1 MKFFKKIIRELFRSK
16 ITKNFANSA
25 KYWEERY
32 YYGGNSGKGSYFQEA
47 IEKADYLNAK
57 IKQYNIDTIVDIGC
71 GDGNNLKLF
80 EIRNYYG
87 FDVSKT
93 IINFNKRQ
101 YSQDKNKKFI
111 LIDDYFDNTLLEIRN
126 KKDTN
131 KLICVSFDVIGHLV
145 EDTVYQKHLA
155 NFLLLNPDYLIV
167 SNSDEEK
174 EYDLSLPHIKLRNY
188 SRDLINDGWTL
199 IDVHPKNKNLKLFKK
214 NTL

>member
-16 ITKNFANSA
+16 ITKNFKNSA
-25 KYWEERY
+25 RYWEERY
-32 YYGGNSGKGSYFQEA
+32 YYGGNSGKGSYFREA
-47 IEKADYLNAK
+47 IEKADYLNEK
-57 IKQYNIDTIVDIGC
+57 IKLYNIDSIVDIGC

-93 IINFNKRQ
+93 IIDLNKKQ
-101 YSQDKNKKFI
+101 FKQDKNKKFI
-111 LIDDYFDNTLLEIRN
+111 LIDDYFDKKLLEIRN

-145 EDTVYQKHLA
+145 EDIVYQNHLA
-155 NFLLLNPDYLIV
+155 NFSLLNPDYLIV

-174 EYDLSLPHIKLRNY
+174 EYDLSVPHIKQRNY
-188 SRDLINDGWTL
+188 SRDLINNGWKL

-214 NTL
+214 NI